1 MEYALTDQDDMS
13 DDVSLAAASVSDPE
27 ICLRFEAVCEEKF
40 QRRSNWLSLLILGAL
55 VLGVCWMFGV
65 PQMIQGWYA
74 EWTMSSEQRS
84 LQNHREFMASSM
96 NLGAPPPRPPSFFSP
111 IQQNLAPILALLFG
125 LFVVLFMIANEARL
139 VWLRRYQRRLRDGV
153 RRFGL
158 HACPKCGCDTRS
170 DVKNCSLC
178 LEIITDHVPPFWRQ
192 YILADPNFE
201 KYGHP
206 FLKSRVP
213 LNQRFPPGPLGRA
226 SGLRRI
232 LILMCVSF
240 VIVAGLWFLVQYITP
255 SPLINSILTGTVKI
269 VFVVILGNVLSEL
282 ICKMRT
288 SCSGFCPYCQYE
300 QMIENSSGRCS
311 ECGRT
316 YLEGQLLYGIFITSK
331 AVRICVAL
339 GMLLLY
345 FYLFL
350 FPQ

>member
-1 MEYALTDQDDMS
+1 MEYAGTDQDGMS
-13 DDVSLAAASVSDPE
+13 ADVPLAAASVSDPE
-27 ICLRFEAVCEEKF
+27 ICRRFEAVCEEKF
-40 QRRSNWLSLLILGAL
+40 QCRTNWILLLILGAL

-74 EWTMSSEQRS
+74 EWTMSSEQRVR
-84 LQNHREFMASSM
+84 QHHREFMASSM
-96 NLGAPPPRPPSFFSP
+96 NFGAPPPRPPSLFSP

-125 LFVVLFMIANEARL
+125 LFVVLWMIANEARL
-139 VWLRRYQRRLRDGV
+139 VWLRRSQRRLRDGV
-153 RRFGL
+153 RWFGL

-178 LEIITDHVPPFWRQ
+178 HEIITDHVPPFWRQ

-213 LNQRFPPGPLGRA
+213 LNQRFLPGPLGRA

-255 SPLINSILTGTVKI
+255 SPLINSILTGTVKVVFI
-269 VFVVILGNVLSEL
+269 VLLCTGLPKL

-288 SCSGFCPYCQYE
+288 SCSGFCPYCQHE

-316 YLEGQLLYGIFITSK
+316 YLEGQLLYEIFITSK
-331 AVRICVAL
+331 AVRICVVL
-339 GMLLLY
+339 GMFLL
-345 FYLFL
+345 YLFL
-350 FPQ
+350 FAQ